1 MRTIAQRLESVR
13 PQSNKAWTVNVAPLH
28 ETLVENARPTLI
40 ALLGAVGLVVLIACA
55 NVANLLLARAAWR
68 QREIAVRAALG
79 ASRTRL
85 LRQLLFES
93 VLLAVVGGAAGLALG
108 TWSVD
113 ALAPLVPR
121 GLPFRA
127 GSPVDGWVL
136 GFTLLLSLGTGVL
149 FGLAPALHASRARL
163 SDSLKEGTRSGGG
176 GRAAERLRGALM
188 IWEMA
193 LALVLLI
200 GAGLLLRSFV
210 RLQSV
215 ALGFDTRNLLTLDMS
230 LPASRYAESGQVV
243 GFYREVLDRVAA
255 LPGVADAAATSH
267 LPVASRGFGISV
279 FVEGA
284 PRLEPSKV
292 PRGRPFDERDREGG
306 LRVAVINASMARLLW
321 GHQDPIG
328 RRFTVDENVN
338 TQANTPIEVI
348 GIASDIRHFGFGD
361 EPQAEFYVPYVQA
374 HRGYWQFNN
383 RSLTLVLR
391 TTGDPRALVGAV
403 RSAIAAVDKDL
414 PLYNVRTMDDV
425 LERSLASRRASME
438 LLALFAAAALLLAS
452 IGLYGVV
459 SYSVSQRT
467 HEFGGRMAMGARERD
482 ALRLVLGRAVR
493 LAILGLRLGFAAA
506 LALSRVLATLVFGIT
521 VTDPVTFGAVGLI
534 LLSVALLASY
544 LPARRAAR
552 LSPVSALRY
561 E

>member
-1 MRTIAQRLESVR
+1 
-13 PQSNKAWTVNVAPLH
+13 
-28 ETLVENARPTLI
+28 
-40 ALLGAVGLVVLIACA
+40 
-55 NVANLLLARAAWR
+55 
-68 QREIAVRAALG
+68 
-79 ASRTRL
+79 
-85 LRQLLFES
+85 
-93 VLLAVVGGAAGLALG
+93 
-108 TWSVD
+108 
-113 ALAPLVPR
+113 
-121 GLPFRA
+121 
-127 GSPVDGWVL
+127 
-136 GFTLLLSLGTGVL
+136 
-149 FGLAPALHASRARL
+149 
-163 SDSLKEGTRSGGG
+163 
-176 GRAAERLRGALM
+176 
-188 IWEMA
+188 MA
-193 LALVLLI
+193 LALILLI
-200 GAGLLLRSFV
+200 GAGLLMKSFV

-215 ALGFDTRNLLTLDMS
+215 ALGFDTRNLLTLELS
-230 LPASRYAESGQVV
+230 LPASRYAESRQVV

-255 LPGVADAAATSH
+255 LPGIADAAATSH

-284 PRLEPSKV
+284 LRLEPSKA
-292 PRGRPFDERDREGG
+292 PTALYRAISTDYLRSMGIGLLRGRPFDERDREGG

-338 TQANTPIEVI
+338 AQANTPIEVV

-374 HRGYWQFNN
+374 PAGYWRFNN
-383 RSLTLVLR
+383 RSLTLALR
-391 TTGDPRALVGAV
+391 TTGDPGTLLGAV
-403 RSAIAAVDKDL
+403 RSAIGAVDKDL

-438 LLALFAAAALLLAS
+438 LLGLFAAAALLLAS
-452 IGLYGVV
+452 VGLYGVV

-467 HEFGGRMAMGARERD
+467 HEFGVRMAMGARERD
-482 ALRLVLGRAVR
+482 VLRLVLGRAAP
-493 LAILGLRLGFAAA
+493 LAILGLGLGFAAA

-534 LLSVALLASY
+534 LLAVALLASY

-552 LSPVSALRY
+552 LSPVLALRY